1 MMMTY
6 QQKKED
12 EFVAEGGIRERM
24 TAARLC
30 CRTDQRETIE
40 RLTEEI
46 NTLKAEN
53 DSLRKE
59 IAELEER
66 GGSWMKT

>member
-1 MMMTY
+1 
-6 QQKKED
+6 
-12 EFVAEGGIRERM
+12 M

-40 RLTEEI
+40 RLTQEI